1 MSKRTGVLLF
11 GGLVVGLVA
20 LGGLACGGP
29 GDDVEPRTGSQLG
42 ESAAAGAESTA
53 SGPAE
58 GSAPTG
64 PSGIPSGVEDDSE
77 AEETPLLTAE
87 GGEPTGPFETPSG
100 VEDDSQTEET
110 PLVTAEP
117 VAGGQS
123 EEALSKPAPADDG
136 SASEGAAAAPAEHG
150 TAGSARRSLEIID
163 ILPKDR
169 ILAVFDPTF
178 LTVEEAE
185 GQMMNPGELVIGLS
199 IDGDSRAYPV
209 PFLSSREIVN
219 DVVGG
224 KPVAVTW

>member
-1 MSKRTGVLLF
+1 MQPGELIVVQLKDGPAIGRYSAAPDADRKGSAGRVRVAIGRNREARLPRDRVMMWT
-11 GGLVVGLVA
+11 GLV
-20 LGGLACGGP
+20 
-29 GDDVEPRTGSQLG
+29 
-42 ESAAAGAESTA
+42 
-53 SGPAE
+53 
-58 GSAPTG
+58 PT
-64 PSGIPSGVEDDSE
+64 DDSE